1 MSKND
6 INSSNDNNELFWIS
20 NETQLTQNL
29 CDDCEDTYCK
39 DNEPI
44 KQEDGKNISKKQF
57 ETLVRNQTIQFI
69 NKGFD
74 NIVVL
79 VGAGAS
85 VIDNKFEKDE
95 KGFAK
100 SGVTVSQIA
109 EEILNQLDNKT
120 YQLRSPN
127 KTTTENVD
135 VFTLEEISKKSKYLD
150 NIIKDKKNPSEKSKK
165 LRDDFNLEELL
176 SNVFLYEKFVSEK
189 DKKKFI
195 NTRNAIMDIIIKST
209 SYDYDDNRFNHAKF
223 LNILS
228 RLKKREHKLNIVTTN
243 YDTLLEDAAEKI
255 NWTVFDGFSFSQT
268 PKFDSSMFDWNMVK
282 TVPNVKTNEKIYK
295 SNVANLLKIHGS
307 ITWTKSES
315 GENILR
321 KNKRSVESPVMI
333 FPSSNK
339 YEKSYQEPYFDL
351 FHKFQELLHQPNT
364 LLITTGFSF
373 ADNHIAR
380 MITSAIK
387 TNDELSILITNYDIK
402 NENSNENFIEIKR
415 EMKNFYNIAFLR
427 ATMNDNLTYYMGGT
441 YDKD

>member
-1 MSKND
+1 MSIND
-6 INSSNDNNELFWIS
+6 INSSSDNNDLFWIS
-20 NETQLTQNL
+20 NETQLTKNITN
-29 CDDCEDTYCK
+29 DDYCK

-44 KQEDGKNISKKQF
+44 KNENNENISKKQF
-57 ETLVRNQTIQFI
+57 EKLVRDQTIQFI

-85 VIDNKFEKDE
+85 VIDNTFEKDE
-95 KGFAK
+95 QGFAK
-100 SGVTVSQIA
+100 AGVTVSKIA
-109 EEILNQLDNKT
+109 EETLKQLDSKT
-120 YQLRSPN
+120 YKFRNPN
-127 KTTTENVD
+127 KTDTENVD

-150 NIIKDKKNPSEKSKK
+150 NIIKDKENTSEKYKE

-189 DKKKFI
+189 DKEKFI
-195 NTRNAIMDIIIKST
+195 NTKNAIMDIIIKST
-209 SYDYDDNRFNHAKF
+209 SYDYDDNRFNHVKF

-228 RLKKREHKLNIVTTN
+228 RFKKREHKLNIVTTN

-268 PKFDSSMFDWNMVK
+268 PKFDSSMFDWNIVK
-282 TVPNVKTNEKIYK
+282 NVPNVKTNEKIYK

-307 ITWTKSES
+307 LTWAKSNS

-321 KNKRSVESPVMI
+321 KNKKSVTNPVMI

-339 YEKSYQEPYFDL
+339 YAKSYQEPYFDL

-402 NENSNENFIEIKR
+402 NENSNDNFKEIKK
-415 EMKNFYNIAFLR
+415 EMENFYNIAFFEGNNER
-427 ATMNDNLTYYMGGT
+427 
-441 YDKD
+441 